1 MTIAPEL
8 FLGPIVDTLVE
19 ANGIQIAVD
28 RQTPAGEVRGRVLL
42 LMGLGGQLIDWPPA
56 LVRALLDE
64 GLEVIRLDNRDAGL
78 STHLSRLGR
87 PRMGW
92 WIAAAAWMGLRPRL
106 PYTLADMAQDALGA
120 LDALG
125 VRRVH
130 VVGLSMGAMIAQR
143 VALAAPGR
151 VISLTCIMG
160 SSGARGLLRP
170 RAEALRVAASQP
182 VRNDPQALRRYYLR
196 FLRAIS
202 SPTLPPSEEALRAS
216 LEQSAERSPPDVA
229 ATQRQGAA
237 VLADSA
243 RARELGRIRLPTLV
257 IHGRADPWVPLVC
270 GVDTARRIP
279 GARLAVIEDM
289 GHDLAPAP
297 HPEIVRRV
305 LAELLPFLRSAHTA
319 EAAAGAAVS

>member
-1 MTIAPEL
+1 
-8 FLGPIVDTLVE
+8 VQ
-19 ANGIQIAVD
+19 ANGIRIAVD
-28 RQTPAGEVRGRVLL
+28 RQTPAGDARGRVLL
-42 LMGLGGQLIDWPPA
+42 LMGLGGQLVDWPQA

-78 STHLSRLGR
+78 SAHLSHLGR

-92 WIAAAAWMGLRPRL
+92 VAATAWLGLRPRL

-125 VRRVH
+125 ARRVH

-143 VALAAPGR
+143 VALAAPER

-182 VRNDPQALRRYYLR
+182 AGNDPQALRRYTLR

-202 SPTLPPSEEALRAS
+202 SPTLPPAKDALLAS
-216 LEQSAERSPPDVA
+216 IEQAARRSPPDMA

-243 RARELGRIRLPTLV
+243 RARELGRIRMPALV
-257 IHGRADPWVPLVC
+257 IHGRADPWVPLAC
-270 GVDTARRIP
+270 GADTARRIP

-297 HPEIVRRV
+297 HPEILRRA
-305 LAELLPFLRSAHTA
+305 LAELLPFLREANTA
-319 EAAAGAAVS
+319 EMTTGATAP